1 MKKDMPRTWIEI
13 DKDNLINNIRILKTS
28 INKKSELMAVV
39 KANAYGHGLKEVV
52 SILKNEKSVNWF
64 GVFDEADA
72 LIVRKY
78 TSKPI
83 LVLRSTPLNFWDK
96 AVKNKIYI
104 TISTF
109 SQLETLANWKGKKP
123 QIHIKL
129 DTGLGRQG
137 FVLADQ
143 DKIIS
148 IIKNLKNIKIGGLYT
163 HFSGMESKE
172 FDKYSKKQ
180 FDELKLWQKKLN
192 VIGQKPKIHASATS
206 GALRNIIGETDISR
220 FGIGIYGLWPSDE
233 IKYAQR
239 NKFPLKPVLSWKVT
253 ISEVKKIPKGS
264 FVAYDCT
271 YKTDRNSKIAL
282 LPVGYWDGIPRALSS
297 KGFAIVNGVRVPIIG
312 RVMMNMCVLDVTNV
326 VKVEE
331 GDTATLI
338 GKDKNVEI
346 TADEFARLSETI
358 NYEVVTRINPLI
370 PRVIK

>member
-1 MKKDMPRTWIEI
+1 MKNNPRTWLEI
-13 DKDNLINNIRILKTS
+13 DENNLISNVRVLRSTGS
-28 INKKSELMAVV
+28 RKSEFMAVV

-52 SILKNEKSVNWF
+52 SILKNERSVNWF
-64 GVFDEADA
+64 GVFDEMDA
-72 LIVRKY
+72 LVVRKY
-78 TSKPI
+78 TKKPI
-83 LVLRSTPLNFWDK
+83 LILSSTPISFWQK
-96 AVKNKIYI
+96 AVKNKLDI

-109 SQLETLANWKGKKP
+109 SQLEALAKWKGKKP
-123 QIHIKL
+123 QVHIKI

-137 FVLADQ
+137 FGLNDQ
-143 DKIIS
+143 EKMIS
-148 IIKNLKNIKIGGLYT
+148 ILKNIKNLKIAGLYT

-192 VIGQKPKIHASATS
+192 SIGQKPRIHASATS
-206 GALRNIIGETDISR
+206 GALKNIIGETDIAR

-233 IKYAQR
+233 IKYNFR
-239 NKFPLKPVLSWKVT
+239 DKFKLKPVLSWKVT
-253 ISEVKKIPKGS
+253 ISEVKKVSKGS

-271 YKTDRNSKIAL
+271 YKTARDSRIAL
-282 LPVGYWDGIPRALSS
+282 LPVGYWDGIPRSLSS

-312 RVMMNMCVLDVTNV
+312 RVMMNMCVIDVTNV
-326 VKVEE
+326 SKVEE

-338 GKDKNVEI
+338 GIDKNVEI
-346 TADEFARLSETI
+346 TADEFARLADTI